1 MRTPPEMP
9 LGLPFTVDTWGPS
22 RRHRCH
28 RFITHAHTDHIAGAW
43 AGPGDTVYATQLTMR
58 LALERYPQLERVK
71 FVEMEVGKRWVVDDP
86 GGAFSVTAYD
96 ANHCADVQQLF
107 FGKRCKIL
115 QKLLLKLEANLCRL
129 DTVYLDLTFPK
140 FLEFPSK
147 ESAIQQVIA
156 CISKHSRAPFIYLGC
171 QRLGQEDIL
180 KEVSRS
186 FRSKIYVDKGLYL
199 DCFNTLSHTVPE
211 IITDDPTGRFQV
223 LPVRSEELNK
233 IAAEKLEEA
242 RASDQPEPLF
252 IRPSAWRYS
261 NAYAQNRKP
270 SLTEA
275 EQDGNVWRVC
285 FSNHSS
291 SNELEQA
298 LQLLQPQWVIS
309 TTPPN
314 FASELSY
321 VRRRYLS
328 HTTQGHAPSSICF
341 RTTSRGK
348 EDYEYFIRGIPSRGQ
363 RSPRVVQIEETWVD
377 HRTFGLSMG
386 VNGYTISKHVINMM
400 GKAIISE
407 QRDAHFLKHV
417 LHSELGKM
425 LQGPSPCREN
435 ISNYLSEPNQGFKL
449 ENMDAV
455 LVPLLN
461 SKTWYLVVANFW
473 KRRFEALDLYDGEKH
488 IFFNDM
494 MLREDYYNMNN
505 VADFFTEKD
514 DVFVA
519 VVAEKNKRPPPTE
532 QRRRLEGR
540 PERSSGMPLE
550 RRSWQRGDCDAC
562 KAMACGGRAAEAGPS
577 HTSGAADRYWRLFH
591 GKLEVVGVPQ
601 EGGRLGGRSGGARA
615 VISLKDPDPAT
626 KPLLR

>member
-86 GGAFSVTAYD
+86 DGAFSVTAYD
-96 ANHCADVQQLF
+96 ANHCAGAVMLLF
-107 FGKRCKIL
+107 EGPFGTIL
-115 QKLLLKLEANLCRL
+115 HTGDCRLTSHCVQKLLLKLEANLCRL

-328 HTTQGHAPSSICF
+328 HTTQGHAQSSICF

-425 LQGPSPCREN
+425 LQGPSPCRES

-461 SKTWYLVVANFW
+461 SKTWYLLVANFW
-473 KRRFEALDLYDGEKH
+473 KRRFEVLSPMGCTDELITQAQSIVCNFREDFHSAYPQLHSVKIKDMDITFHTISNSDNESDSGIFIMKALDLYDGEKH
-488 IFFNDM
+488 IFFNDSDAEG
-494 MLREDYYNMNN
+494 LREHLALYLLHHKYN
-505 VADFFTEKD
+505 E
-514 DVFVA
+514 
-519 VVAEKNKRPPPTE
+519 
-532 QRRRLEGR
+532 
-540 PERSSGMPLE
+540 MPHRHVQGLV
-550 RRSWQRGDCDAC
+550 
-562 KAMACGGRAAEAGPS
+562 GP
-577 HTSGAADRYWRLFH
+577 
-591 GKLEVVGVPQ
+591 
-601 EGGRLGGRSGGARA
+601 
-615 VISLKDPDPAT
+615 
-626 KPLLR
+626 

>member
-86 GGAFSVTAYD
+86 DGAFSVTAYD
-96 ANHCADVQQLF
+96 ANHCAGAVMLLF
-107 FGKRCKIL
+107 EGPFGTIL
-115 QKLLLKLEANLCRL
+115 HTGDCRLTSHCVQKLLLKLEANLCRL

-147 ESAIQQVIA
+147 ESAIQ
-156 CISKHSRAPFIYLGC
+156 
-171 QRLGQEDIL
+171 
-180 KEVSRS
+180 
-186 FRSKIYVDKGLYL
+186 
-199 DCFNTLSHTVPE
+199 
-211 IITDDPTGRFQV
+211 QV

-425 LQGPSPCREN
+425 LQGPSPCRES
-435 ISNYLSEPNQGFKL
+435 ISKYLSEPNQGFKL

-473 KRRFEALDLYDGEKH
+473 KRRFEVLSPMGCTDELITQAQSIVCNFREDFHSAYPQLHSVKIKDMDITFHTISNSDNESDSGIFIMKALDLYDGEKH
-488 IFFNDM
+488 IFFNDSDAEG
-494 MLREDYYNMNN
+494 LREHLALYLLHHKYN
-505 VADFFTEKD
+505 E
-514 DVFVA
+514 
-519 VVAEKNKRPPPTE
+519 
-532 QRRRLEGR
+532 
-540 PERSSGMPLE
+540 MPHRHVQGLV
-550 RRSWQRGDCDAC
+550 
-562 KAMACGGRAAEAGPS
+562 GP
-577 HTSGAADRYWRLFH
+577 
-591 GKLEVVGVPQ
+591 
-601 EGGRLGGRSGGARA
+601 
-615 VISLKDPDPAT
+615 
-626 KPLLR
+626 